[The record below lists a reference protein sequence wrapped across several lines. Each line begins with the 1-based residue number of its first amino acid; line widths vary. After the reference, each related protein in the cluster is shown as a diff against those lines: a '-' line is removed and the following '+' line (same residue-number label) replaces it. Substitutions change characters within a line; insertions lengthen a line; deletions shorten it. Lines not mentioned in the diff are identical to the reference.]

1 MSEEVKQEEI
11 KNPIDCLFDE
21 DNNDPI
27 VLFNEKGEKVEFEQI
42 AIIPVEERI
51 FAILKPTENMEGI
64 GEDEALVFEVVEP
77 ENEDEEEYL
86 NLVSDIEIIDKV
98 FDVYN
103 VFPGEVI
110 SVSGNNESLE
120 GYTVTIKHE
129 NDLTSTY
136 SSLSSVIVNVGDKL
150 TSNVKIGV
158 SGTSVK
164 DIDAGIH
171 VHLTLMQNDEY
182 INPKTAIGKEIS
194 EVSSIV
200 K

>member
-51 FAILKPTENMEGI
+51 FAILKPTDKMEGI

-103 VFPGEVI
+103 KLMDEEEKKQKI
-110 SVSGNNESLE
+110 
-120 GYTVTIKHE
+120 
-129 NDLTSTY
+129 
-136 SSLSSVIVNVGDKL
+136 DKK
-150 TSNVKIGV
+150 TK
-158 SGTSVK
+158 K
-164 DIDAGIH
+164 D
-171 VHLTLMQNDEY
+171 
-182 INPKTAIGKEIS
+182 
-194 EVSSIV
+194 
-200 K
+200 

>member
-77 ENEDEEEYL
+77 ENGEEEEYL

-103 VFPGEVI
+103 KLMDEEEKKQKI
-110 SVSGNNESLE
+110 
-120 GYTVTIKHE
+120 
-129 NDLTSTY
+129 
-136 SSLSSVIVNVGDKL
+136 DKK
-150 TSNVKIGV
+150 TK
-158 SGTSVK
+158 K
-164 DIDAGIH
+164 D
-171 VHLTLMQNDEY
+171 
-182 INPKTAIGKEIS
+182 
-194 EVSSIV
+194 
-200 K
+200 